1 MSVCEKCKLLV
12 QLKTYQM
19 QTENMANTILKL
31 EQHHQIALHQM
42 NAFQQDKC
50 NLQQSKWMIEILITL
65 IVK

>member
-50 NLQQSKWMIEILITL
+50 NLQQSK
-65 IVK
+65 